1 MTAYFGEIR
10 EAKRLLDNSFRVSI
24 ELKDKHFLAQIALY
38 WAEISLSEGCV
49 EEAEEQLQKI
59 LNYQS
64 IMLKTIDQVQL
75 FFVAACLPPRNN
87 NTNAPHRRTVRS
99 TM

>member
-49 EEAEEQLQKI
+49 EEAEEQLHKI

-64 IMLKTIDQVQL
+64 IMLKTI
-75 FFVAACLPPRNN
+75 
-87 NTNAPHRRTVRS
+87 TVLHKF
-99 TM
+99 